1 MTGEFVKNMDKQI
14 VQITKNGLNE
24 LEKELSELIK
34 VKRPV
39 AVDRVQRAR
48 EFGDLSENA
57 EYHAAREELN
67 FIDGRIE
74 ELEDITNRAR
84 VVAQK
89 KSNGEVEI
97 GCKVTVKT
105 NGQTHIFS
113 VVGEWEANP
122 AEKKISH
129 DSPLGKAL
137 MGKKA
142 GEKVQVEAPA
152 GIVVYEIKKIH

>member
-1 MTGEFVKNMDKQI
+1 MDHQI
-14 VQITKNGLNE
+14 VQVTKNGLEE
-24 LEKELSELIK
+24 LEKELAELVK
-34 VKRPV
+34 VRRP
-39 AVDRVQRAR
+39 ATVDRVQMAR

-57 EYHAAREELN
+57 EYHSAREELN

-97 GCKVTVKT
+97 GCQVTVKA
-105 NGQTHIFS
+105 NGQTHVFA

-137 MGKKA
+137 MGRRV
-142 GEKVQVEAPA
+142 GEKVEVEAPA
-152 GIVVYEIKKIH
+152 GTVIYEIKKIH

>member
-1 MTGEFVKNMDKQI
+1 MDNMDNQI
-14 VQITKNGLNE
+14 VQVTKNGLEE
-24 LEKELSELIK
+24 LEKELTELTK
-34 VKRPV
+34 VKRPA

-48 EFGDLSENA
+48 EFGDLSENS

-74 ELEDITNRAR
+74 ELTDITNRAR
-84 VVAQK
+84 VVVQK
-89 KSNGEVEI
+89 KSNDEVGI

-105 NGQTHIFS
+105 NGQAYIFS

-137 MGKKA
+137 MGKKV
-142 GEKVQVEAPA
+142 GDKVEVEAPA
-152 GIVVYEIKKIH
+152 GMMMYEIKKIH

>member
-1 MTGEFVKNMDKQI
+1 MQV
-14 VQITKNGLNE
+14 TKNGLDE
-24 LEKELSELIK
+24 LEKELQMLIK
-34 VKRPV
+34 VKRP
-39 AVDRVQRAR
+39 ATVDRVQRAR

-57 EYHAAREELN
+57 EYHSAREELN

-84 VVAQK
+84 VVVQK
-89 KSNGEVEI
+89 KSNGEVGI
-97 GCKVTVKT
+97 GCQVTVRA
-105 NGQTHIFS
+105 NGQTHMFS

-137 MGKKA
+137 MGKKV
-142 GEKVQVEAPA
+142 GEKVEVEAPA
-152 GIVVYEIKKIH
+152 GMVVYEIKKIH